1 MIILEGTITNKIITG
16 TNGDFSVG
24 SFNTEIGQFKIKSQL
39 LDQFEEGDYQVRV
52 SVTKL
57 SLNTYVVRRSGITI
71 TEIVADIDAID
82 VIDADIKQIVD
93 EGIEQDASVD
103 DVSDKVEQKADDKEV
118 PKKSVKPENDKAV
131 KIKKAETSTS
141 VDSDNDESLAAAELF
156 GLLWP
161 IGESVKLDT
170 TLPRAIFIKQKEY
183 LYDRG
188 FAFDLKTQIWSR

>member
-16 TNGDFSVG
+16 SNGDFSVG

-103 DVSDKVEQKADDKEV
+103 DVSDNVEQEADDKEV
-118 PKKSVKPENDKAV
+118 PKESVKPEKDKSV
-131 KIKKAETSTS
+131 KIKKTETSTT
-141 VDSDNDESLAAAELF
+141 VDSDDESLAAAELF

-188 FAFDLKTQIWSR
+188 FSFDLKTQIWSK